1 MTTFKGFP
9 SGKAQTVAIHSQF
22 ISELVPQID
31 NLAELKLCLF
41 CYYALLQ
48 KEGEYRYLRRGD
60 LLSSAELMQGLG
72 AEAVLDTALAQAVE
86 HGFLLA
92 ADVLL
97 DKGQERLYFVNTA
110 KGRKAIEQIEAGRW
124 KPTES
129 AVLEILPERPTIFRL
144 YEENIGAL
152 TPMIAEDLKEVE
164 REYPYEWILE
174 AIEKAVFGN
183 KRNWNYIK
191 AILVGWKKSG
201 RLDNGAT
208 NSSAEQL
215 YRENIDFGLGQ
226 IIRAKLADAASKYP
240 NEWIVEAITIAVENN
255 VKRWSYVRVI
265 LEDWEKNG
273 KQNAAHRRPTQS
285 NSPYTGLKWSDF
297 AE

>member
-22 ISELVPQID
+22 ISEIVPQID

-48 KEGEYRYLRRGD
+48 KEGHYRYLCRSD
-60 LLSSAELMQGLG
+60 FLSSAELMQGLG
-72 AEAVLDTALAQAVE
+72 DEASLDTALALAVE

-110 KGRKAIEQIEAGRW
+110 KGRSAIEAIEAGRW
-124 KPTES
+124 KPSEAET
-129 AVLEILPERPTIFRL
+129 VEILPERPSIFKL

-152 TPMIAEDLKEVE
+152 TPMIADELKELE
-164 REYPYEWILE
+164 QEYPHEWIEEALE
-174 AIEKAVFGN
+174 TAVMGN
-183 KRNWNYIK
+183 KRRLNYIK
-191 AILVGWKKSG
+191 AVLKGWKNDG
-201 RLDNGAT
+201 RLSNGAAH
-208 NSSAEQL
+208 SVEQV
-215 YRENIDFGLGQ
+215 YRENIDYGLGQ
-226 IIRAKLADAASKYP
+226 IIRSKLADASSKFP
-240 NEWIVEAITIAVENN
+240 QDWILEAITIAVENN
-255 VKRWSYVRVI
+255 VKRWSYVKAI

-273 KQNAAHRRPTQS
+273 KENAAHRGTPE
-285 NSPYTGLKWSDF
+285 PDKPFYGLQWSDF
-297 AE
+297 AD